1 MKQNVKPLRPALIV
15 VRSLFL
21 FAVLAAACKS
31 KPDSISSSVPPPIY
45 FSKNWKAEIDFPA
58 GAELNGRCGIV
69 PGDNGDLIAFLSTD
83 HGFLQ
88 FVSSD
93 NGITWSPLKP
103 KFISERLAVPIFFKK
118 RFCGAITWE
127 KIANGG
133 QFYFH
138 ARKGEGR
145 TEPSPIRDTNWGD
158 FSLWT
163 IAADSLGNFYCAWSD
178 WREGNPDIYFSSSFD
193 RGKTWNANVRLDD
206 DQTGQEQADC
216 RLIATSAGTLYA
228 FWADNRDPETL
239 FDIYCSSSQD
249 GGKNW
254 NPGTKVNDDTTH
266 TFQTSPFAVVD
277 ANGILYTVWSDYRD
291 KGASG
296 DILPTIYF
304 ARSANGGKSWSP
316 NIRISP
322 ANYQHNLTPVLA
334 LAENGQLHCLWTNTE
349 DYIRFDVFH
358 SYSRDGGNHWS
369 EPVQVNDNL
378 ERVPQRLIG
387 GLGPDAEGNMVL
399 GLLDWRAGQPA
410 VYLTKTLPHPDPAR
424 VERKPQRNITSHE
437 TKPALFAKPGKTLFQ
452 DDFAANS
459 SSRWE
464 VESGTWICQDQT
476 YIGYGAT
483 EARSFAGSEFWQ
495 DYIFQGRFKLDPID
509 HRSAYLYLRV
519 TKDKEGRLRYYRLSN
534 YFRTGVTLEYFD
546 GKARLPL
553 AEASYPFQK
562 DRWYEFRTEIKDGTL
577 NHFINDSLLIA
588 TDKLI
593 HLSRGRIGIGAFF
606 APAYFR
612 ELRVTAVQ

>member
-1 MKQNVKPLRPALIV
+1 MLTRFLQPPPRRRLSKFIFLWAILTFVCKPKLETPA
-15 VRSLFL
+15 
-21 FAVLAAACKS
+21 
-31 KPDSISSSVPPPIY
+31 SSPLPPIY

-58 GAELNGRCGIV
+58 GAELNGRCWVV
-69 PGDNGDLIAFLSTD
+69 PGDNGNLVAFLFTD

-88 FVSSD
+88 SVSHD
-93 NGITWSPLKP
+93 KGLTWSPLES
-103 KFISERLAVPIFFKK
+103 KFTADRTVAPIFLEG
-118 RFCGAITWE
+118 RLCGAITSE
-127 KIANGG
+127 KIGNGG

-138 ARKGEGR
+138 ARKEAGW

-163 IAADSLGNFYCAWSD
+163 IAADSLDNFYCAWSD
-178 WREGNPDIYFSSSFD
+178 WRKGNPDIYFSSSFD
-193 RGKTWNANVRLDD
+193 SGKVWNANVRLDD
-206 DQTGQEQADC
+206 DQTGQEQTDC
-216 RLIATSAGTLYA
+216 RLLATAAGTLYA

-254 NPGTKVNDDTTH
+254 NPNTKVNDDTTR
-266 TFQTSPFAVVD
+266 TFQSFPFAIVD
-277 ANGILYTVWSDYRD
+277 EHGTLYVVWSDYRD
-291 KGASG
+291 KGANG

-304 ARSANGGKSWSP
+304 ARSANGGKSWKP
-316 NIRISP
+316 NIRIST
-322 ANYQHNLTPVLA
+322 ANDQHNLTPILA
-334 LAENGQLHCLWTNTE
+334 LAENGQLHCLWTSTE
-349 DYIRFDVFH
+349 DYIRSDIFH

-399 GLLDWRAGQPA
+399 GLLDWREGQLA
-410 VYLTKTLPHPDPAR
+410 IYLTKSLAHPDPACVER
-424 VERKPQRNITSHE
+424 TPPRNSTSHERKPG
-437 TKPALFAKPGKTLFQ
+437 LFAKPGKTLFQ

-476 YIGYGAT
+476 YIGYGTT

-495 DYIFQGRFKLDPID
+495 NYIFQGRFKLDPID
-509 HRSAYLYLRV
+509 HRSAYIYLRA
-519 TKDKEGRLRYYRLSN
+519 TKDKEGRLHYYRLSN
-534 YFRTGVTLEYFD
+534 YFRAGVTLEYFA

-577 NHFINDSLLIA
+577 THFINDSLLIA

-593 HLSRGRIGIGAFF
+593 PLSRGRIGIGAFF

-612 ELRVTAVQ
+612 ELRVTAIK